1 MSESE
6 TKLSNEIA
14 LFAVIIVTTVLCL
27 TVLAISYWYIMK
39 QDATV
44 LTTVS
49 ALIGTVVGYY
59 FKILKDRIS
68 KGG

>member
-1 MSESE
+1 VSESG

-49 ALIGTVVGYY
+49 ALIGTILGYY
-59 FKILKDRIS
+59 FKILKDRVS